1 MAEDVFPV
9 RSVRALLQNL
19 RFLSLVL
26 RRAPITRSRLQVL
39 VQILRRRHTSAQFSR
54 VTVKPFNF
62 MVSFLNPA
70 QLNMGLRQKGG
81 SSSAK
86 GERQEL
92 AATLRTFGKPFPPW
106 MLTILWS
113 PPKSL
118 QVSASSPPH
127 KLNLNVLI
135 SWSLTLATQ
144 FWLWGQIQTICINQ
158 YIKCI
163 LTCLY
168 FLQLFVDDKGW
179 ACFIFVYEFVSYLC
193 GISLCNRRGWAV
205 FLEEAW

>member
-39 VQILRRRHTSAQFSR
+39 VQILRRRHTSAHFSR

-92 AATLRTFGKPFPPW
+92 AATLRTFGKPFPP
-106 MLTILWS
+106 
-113 PPKSL
+113 
-118 QVSASSPPH
+118 
-127 KLNLNVLI
+127 
-135 SWSLTLATQ
+135 
-144 FWLWGQIQTICINQ
+144 
-158 YIKCI
+158 
-163 LTCLY
+163 
-168 FLQLFVDDKGW
+168 
-179 ACFIFVYEFVSYLC
+179 
-193 GISLCNRRGWAV
+193 
-205 FLEEAW
+205 

>member
-1 MAEDVFPV
+1 MQLLADVPFRTTCKTLCAKQPRPSRQWQKTCF
-9 RSVRALLQNL
+9 RSV
-19 RFLSLVL
+19 LSAPFCKTCGFY
-26 RRAPITRSRLQVL
+26 RSGGEGAPITRSRLQVL
-39 VQILRRRHTSAQFSR
+39 VQIPRRRQTSAHFSR

-62 MVSFLNPA
+62 MVSFLSPA

-135 SWSLTLATQ
+135 SWS
-144 FWLWGQIQTICINQ
+144 
-158 YIKCI
+158 
-163 LTCLY
+163 
-168 FLQLFVDDKGW
+168 
-179 ACFIFVYEFVSYLC
+179 
-193 GISLCNRRGWAV
+193 
-205 FLEEAW
+205 